1 MNLRTLIIIS
11 FLLFSSLLRAQSHI
25 SSDDLFIS
33 ARNAAFEKK
42 DYNKAKQLARQ
53 ALLQSPQYADIEI
66 FLGRVYTW
74 SKQYDSALF
83 HLQQVLTYAPAN
95 QEASIALTD
104 LEYWNDHYNKALS
117 VCNNGLSANSA
128 SADLL
133 LRKAKILIA
142 FKYYK
147 EALEVTDKLLKLNK
161 HNTVALALASSLRDA
176 AAVNKLGVSYD
187 YTHFDKQFNQ
197 PWHLISIGY
206 SRYTNLGSFTGS
218 INYANRFGNNGW
230 QAEVDAYPRISKTF
244 YSYVSAGYSPG
255 QSVFPKYRAGLS
267 LYANLPL
274 SYEAEAGVRYLNF
287 GTSTYIYTFYAGK
300 YYSNFLFGA
309 RTYITPSIAAASHS
323 YSFTARYYFSGADD
337 FLGASIGTGISP
349 DDRANSIQ
357 FNNKNMLTSRQASVS
372 FNHRIA
378 KMNIVLLKTSW
389 INQEYKIGATGNQV
403 DVSIGL
409 QRRF

>member
-142 FKYYK
+142 LKYYK

-197 PWHLISIGY
+197 PWHLVSIGY